1 MKRIVIVGGGGF
13 GRELYGY
20 IKADLAAGRLNGF
33 TLAGFLDNNPK
44 CELAG
49 NIPELTYLG
58 EFADFEPQGNE
69 VLIIAIGKVSI
80 RRNIFEEIKRRD
92 LALFTYVHSSAQIMP
107 EVTLGEGTVVCP
119 NTIINVGATLG
130 DNVAVNVFCSIG
142 HGASIGSHAV
152 LSPYCALSGDSNLG
166 MCGFMGTRATLFPGV
181 VMGNGCIV
189 DAHSAVRQSVGKN
202 KIVSVRGEYS
212 VLDNRF
218 NG

>member
-13 GRELYGY
+13 GRELNSY

-33 TLAGFLDNNPK
+33 SLAGLLDDNPD

-49 NIPELTYLG
+49 KSPELTYLG
-58 EFADFEPQGNE
+58 SITGFKPQGNE
-69 VLIIAIGKVSI
+69 VFVIAIGKASI
-80 RRNIFEEIKRRD
+80 RRKIFEEIKRRH
-92 LALFTYVHSSAQIMP
+92 LALFTYVHSSALVMS
-107 EVTLGEGTVVCP
+107 EAALGEGTVVCP
-119 NTIINVGATLG
+119 NTIINVGAKLG

-152 LSPYCALSGDSNLG
+152 LSPYCALSGESKLG
-166 MCGFMGTRATLFPGV
+166 ECSFMGTRATLFPGV

-189 DAHSAVRQSVGKN
+189 DSHSAVRQSVGEN
-202 KIVSVRGEYS
+202 KVVSVRGEYL

-218 NG
+218 NR